1 MTTEQA
7 DRQTL
12 NGGAAMNNRKAW
24 ARIVVG
30 LALGLLVA
38 PLLAACGTGGRVGE
52 LRTESQSVELGDA
65 DSVRVEIEMGAGDL
79 VLTGGAQDLLEA
91 DFTYNVDKLAPSVEY
106 SDGALVVSQPEV
118 GGVPALQGLKDFRN
132 EWDLRLQ
139 DGVPMEL
146 TLNMGAGTSDLRL
159 AGLSLTGLDV
169 NLGAGLSTID
179 LTGDWSNDLEAA
191 IETGAADLTV
201 RLPRDVGVRVEVDAG
216 PTAVSAP
223 DLTQDG
229 NVFTTAAYGSAEVN
243 LRIDISAGVG
253 LIKLA
258 LE

>member
-1 MTTEQA
+1 MV
-7 DRQTL
+7 
-12 NGGAAMNNRKAW
+12 G
-24 ARIVVG
+24 G

-38 PLLAACGTGGRVGE
+38 PLLAACGSGGRVGE

-91 DFTYNVDKLAPSVEY
+91 DFTYNVDKLQPSVEY
-106 SDGALVVSQPEV
+106 ADGRLVVRQPEI
-118 GGVPALQGLKDFRN
+118 GGLPALQGITDFRN
-132 EWDLRLQ
+132 EWDLRLNDQ
-139 DGVPMEL
+139 VPMAL

-159 AGLSLTGLDV
+159 GGLSLTGLDV

-223 DLTQDG
+223 DLTQNG
-229 NVFTTAAYGSAEVN
+229 NVYTNDAYGSADVN
-243 LRIDISAGVG
+243 LRIDINAGIGV
-253 LIKLA
+253 IT
-258 LE
+258 LELE